1 MEYLIGL
8 CFSAFH
14 NAFHLANSSFCYI
27 KMAEPVEPGRDQG
40 EEQAQGAAQEA
51 QGCPLLPPHHT
62 RARATV
68 RNSTSAQIGGM
79 EV

>member
-1 MEYLIGL
+1 
-8 CFSAFH
+8 
-14 NAFHLANSSFCYI
+14 
-27 KMAEPVEPGRDQG
+27 MAEPVEPGRDQG

-51 QGCPLLPPHHT
+51 QGCPLLPSHHT